1 MISCSLE
8 GYIFNSQDSNRTSEC
23 FISWTKEKWVINMGK
38 LAQNYAKYMV
48 YATMKASGIVEKPDV
63 IGAVFGQTEGLLGDD
78 LDLRELQRTGRLGR
92 IEVNIKKID
101 GESEAEIIIPS
112 SLDAS
117 ETSLIASSLETIDK
131 VGPCEAKITVNKVED
146 VRSNKRRYVV
156 DRAKEIMQ
164 TMSNTAPE
172 GSKLADMIKDAV
184 RTCEVEDYHGLSC
197 GPDIESSDEIIVVE
211 GRADVINL
219 LKSGIRNVIAIEGSK
234 IPDALIELTKEKTTT
249 AFVDGDRGG
258 MLDLK
263 KLLTVANIDYV
274 VRAEE
279 GYEVEDLS
287 KKQIHKTLREK
298 IPIES
303 LDIKELN
310 EEKSIFQKK
319 EEINSVESS
328 TYISNTLELDD
339 DVKEKFSEM
348 LESIVG
354 SRAAFLLGENN
365 EVIVKIPLSELS
377 VMLDEYTGT
386 KTIIIDI
393 KANQELIDVAI
404 QKKIKQIVASAS
416 DDGLKIPSDMTL
428 IIAAEL

>member
-1 MISCSLE
+1 
-8 GYIFNSQDSNRTSEC
+8 
-23 FISWTKEKWVINMGK
+23 MGK

-92 IEVNIKKID
+92 IEVIIKKTN

-164 TMSNTAPE
+164 NMSTNAPE

-197 GPDIESSDEIIVVE
+197 GPDIEASDEIVVVE

-234 IPDALIELTKEKTTT
+234 IPQALIDLTKEKTTT

-258 MLDLK
+258 ILDLK
-263 KLLTVANIDYV
+263 KLLTVANIDFV

-279 GYEVEDLS
+279 GYEVEDLT

-298 IPIES
+298 ISVDS

-310 EEKSIFQKK
+310 TERSNFQKK
-319 EEINSVESS
+319 EEVNSVETS
-328 TYISNTLELDD
+328 TYKSNAPKLDD
-339 DVKEKFSEM
+339 NIKKKFSEM

-354 SRAAFLLGENN
+354 SRAAFLVGDSN

-377 VMLDEYTGT
+377 GMLTEYPET

-404 QKKIKQIVASAS
+404 QKKIKQIIASS
-416 DDGLKIPSDMTL
+416 CDDRLKIPSDMLLVT
-428 IIAAEL
+428 ANEL